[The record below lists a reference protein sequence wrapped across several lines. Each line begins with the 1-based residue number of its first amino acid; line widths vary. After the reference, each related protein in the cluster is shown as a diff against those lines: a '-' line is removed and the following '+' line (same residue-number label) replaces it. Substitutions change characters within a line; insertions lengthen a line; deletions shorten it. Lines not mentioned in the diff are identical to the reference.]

1 MQMQFNVEN
10 IYFRSRKEKK
20 RDRDRSHDRDKE
32 KSKKKHKEKEKEKDK
47 EDKKDR
53 KVTRDYDEEEMNL
66 YDDLD
71 RQYKE
76 EEQAAP
82 IQTII
87 TSGDNGMKGEDSNL
101 QQVDMDMSD

>member
-1 MQMQFNVEN
+1 M
-10 IYFRSRKEKK
+10 K
-20 RDRDRSHDRDKE
+20 
-32 KSKKKHKEKEKEKDK
+32 
-47 EDKKDR
+47 
-53 KVTRDYDEEEMNL
+53 RDYDEEEMNL

-76 EEQAAP
+76 EEKAAP

-87 TSGDNGMKGEDSNL
+87 TEKPDDSDL

>member
-1 MQMQFNVEN
+1 MPYLCI
-10 IYFRSRKEKK
+10 IYYRSSRKDKK
-20 RDRDRSHDRDKE
+20 KERDRSRDRSHDREKE
-32 KSKKKHKEKEKEKDK
+32 KSKKKHKEKEKDRE
-47 EDKKDR
+47 EKKDS
-53 KVTRDYDEEEMNL
+53 KVRRDYDEEEMNL

-76 EEQAAP
+76 EEKAAP

-87 TSGDNGMKGEDSNL
+87 TEKPDDSDL

>member
-1 MQMQFNVEN
+1 M
-10 IYFRSRKEKK
+10 K
-20 RDRDRSHDRDKE
+20 
-32 KSKKKHKEKEKEKDK
+32 
-47 EDKKDR
+47 
-53 KVTRDYDEEEMNL
+53 RDYDEEEMNL

-76 EEQAAP
+76 EEKAAP

-87 TSGDNGMKGEDSNL
+87 TSTDNGLKGEDSNL